1 MSDDSG
7 FLGIVAALINRSR
20 TKNALRR
27 VQENNYENQGITHYS
42 PSQIEAFFDET
53 EPFGNMA
60 FSGGLNSIRARAI
73 ARAAECAYIQG
84 YSVIVLHCSNQ
95 ELDNTLTSY
104 FGNNYIC
111 SVNAGNPVYDPFW
124 GMSNGEISRLILA
137 STSKEYQINPV
148 GKYYL
153 DGISDF
159 LRAKGIQPYCQMY
172 ITCPHLTLIDKIN
185 DSEAK
190 GQITN
195 NQARMILMQIM
206 QGEIERGNIENFFL
220 NFSSQ
225 AGALL
230 AKKPMLKY
238 AINVAI
244 ASQRKQIFAIDIQTS
259 TNSLLINLLMSEAE
273 MLVMRGRKVMVIADN
288 IQQSD
293 GNLLQ
298 NFLKK
303 SSSNCSIVLSAD
315 DVFSSFGGE
324 ENAFFA
330 FIGKCSRVILSKHSS
345 AYSCQKWADYIGY
358 YDKQEI
364 STSYSQNANFV
375 GHWGLSSTS
384 SANVSVKR
392 ENIVKPEDIQRFEV
406 NEALIINK
414 STGEKAFTRIV

>member
-1 MSDDSG
+1 MSDDTG
-7 FLGIVAALINRSR
+7 FLGIVAALINRRR
-20 TKNALRR
+20 TKKVLRR
-27 VQENNYENQGITHYS
+27 VQENNLENQGIIRYS
-42 PSQIEAFFDET
+42 PSQVEAFFEEN

-73 ARAAECAYIQG
+73 VRAAECAYTQG
-84 YSVIVLHCSNQ
+84 YTVIVLHCSNQ

-104 FGNNYIC
+104 FGSNYIC

-124 GMSNGEISRLILA
+124 GMSNAEISRLILA
-137 STSKEYQINPV
+137 STSKEYEINSV

-159 LRAKGIQPYCQMY
+159 MRAKGVQPYCQMY
-172 ITCPHLTLIDKIN
+172 IACPHLTLIDKVN
-185 DSEAK
+185 DAEAN
-190 GQITN
+190 GQISS
-195 NQARMILMQIM
+195 NQARMILTQIM

-220 NFSSQ
+220 NLSTQ
-225 AGALL
+225 AGPLL

-238 AINVAI
+238 ALNVAI

-259 TNSLLINLLMSEAE
+259 TNSLLINLLLNEAE
-273 MLVMRGRKVMVIADN
+273 MLVMSGRKVMVIADN

-293 GNLLQ
+293 SNLLQ

-303 SSSNCSIVLSAD
+303 SSSNCSIVLSSD
-315 DVFSSFGGE
+315 DVFSSFSGE
-324 ENAFFA
+324 ENAFYA

-345 AYSCQKWADYIGY
+345 AYSCQKWSDYIGY

-364 STSYSQNANFV
+364 STTYAQNANYI
-375 GHWGLSSTS
+375 GHWGLSSTN
-384 SANVSVKR
+384 SANVNIKR

-406 NEALIINK
+406 DDALIINK
-414 STGEKAFTRIV
+414 STGEIAFARII